1 MCNFSG
7 ISYGQI
13 VSNMHNNRL
22 FFGINIGSKWT
33 RVIMVLIIANFSVF
47 MLQLLFS
54 TVSMQWSQ
62 QVLNTLTD
70 GQLGNSLA
78 HPWHYPAS
86 DKFTKLFWL
95 YPPDAVGHLWL
106 WQFFTYMFLHST
118 TDPWHLIFNILG
130 LWMFGSEVE
139 RILGVRRF
147 LTLYFTAGI
156 FAGIC
161 CCVFTPWT
169 PILGASG
176 AIFAIEVAFAMY
188 FPNTTVIFYFFPV
201 KAKYLVMIFAGIT
214 IFNCVVP
221 KGGNVAHFAHLG
233 GLVYGFLFVRYSYR
247 VADLLTKWQI
257 HQQEKELMKDH
268 ELRAK
273 VDEILDKVNRD
284 GLRNLTWRE
293 RSFLKNASKKYKKS
307 KELKN

>member
-1 MCNFSG
+1 
-7 ISYGQI
+7 
-13 VSNMHNNRL
+13 
-22 FFGINIGSKWT
+22 
-33 RVIMVLIIANFSVF
+33 MVLIIANFSVF

>member
-1 MCNFSG
+1 MR
-7 ISYGQI
+7 
-13 VSNMHNNRL
+13 NNKL
-22 FFGINIGSKWT
+22 IFGINIGSKWT
-33 RVIMVLIIANFSVF
+33 RVIMVLIIANVSVF

-54 TVSMQWSQ
+54 TVSSQWAPQ
-62 QVLNTLTD
+62 TLGILTD
-70 GQLGNSLA
+70 DQSGYTSVQQ
-78 HPWHYPAS
+78 WYYPAP

-95 YPPDAVGHLWL
+95 YPLDAVGHLWL

-118 TDPWHLIFNILG
+118 TDPWHLIFNMLV

-139 RILGVRRF
+139 RVLGSRRF

-161 CCVFTPWT
+161 CCIFTPQMS
-169 PILGASG
+169 IIGASG

-188 FPNTTVIFYFFPV
+188 FPNSTVIFYFFPI

-214 IFNCVVP
+214 IFNCIVP
-221 KGGNVAHFAHLG
+221 KAGNVAHFAHLG

-247 VADLLTKWQI
+247 VVEYLKKWQVYQ
-257 HQQEKELMKDH
+257 HEKELVKER

-273 VDEILDKVNRD
+273 VDEILEKVNRE
-284 GLRNLTWRE
+284 GLQNLTWRE
-293 RSFLKNASKKYKKS
+293 RSFLKSASKRYKKNNS
-307 KELKN
+307 

>member
-7 ISYGQI
+7 ISHGQI

-95 YPPDAVGHLWL
+95 YPPDAIGHLWL

>member
-1 MCNFSG
+1 
-7 ISYGQI
+7 
-13 VSNMHNNRL
+13 
-22 FFGINIGSKWT
+22 
-33 RVIMVLIIANFSVF
+33 MVLIIANVSVF

-54 TVSMQWSQ
+54 TVSLQWSPQ
-62 QVLNTLTD
+62 LMNILTD
-70 GQLGNSLA
+70 EHLGQPPAL
-78 HPWHYPAS
+78 PWHYPAS

-95 YPPDAVGHLWL
+95 YPPDTLGHLWL

-118 TDPWHLIFNILG
+118 TDPWHLIFNMLG

-139 RILGVRRF
+139 RVLGSRRF

-161 CCVFTPWT
+161 ACIFTPGT

-176 AIFAIEVAFAMY
+176 AILAIEVAFAMY
-188 FPNTTVIFYFFPV
+188 FPNSTVIFYFFPM

-221 KGGNVAHFAHLG
+221 KTGNIAHFAHLG
-233 GLVYGFLFVRYSYR
+233 GLVYGFLFVRYSHR
-247 VADLLTKWQI
+247 VSGYLNMWQI
-257 HQQEKELMKDH
+257 YQHEKELMKEQ

-273 VDEILDKVNRD
+273 VDEILDKVNRE

-293 RSFLKNASKKYKKS
+293 RSFLKSASKRYKKN
-307 KELKN
+307 KE

>member
-1 MCNFSG
+1 MRD
-7 ISYGQI
+7 
-13 VSNMHNNRL
+13 NRL
-22 FFGINIGSKWT
+22 IFGLNIGSKWT
-33 RVIMVLIIANFSVF
+33 RMIMVLIIANVSVF

-54 TVSMQWSQ
+54 TVSMQWSP
-62 QVLNTLTD
+62 QVMNTLT
-70 GQLGNSLA
+70 GEQLGYPSTQ
-78 HPWHYPAS
+78 PWYYPAS

-95 YPPDAVGHLWL
+95 YPPDALGQLWL

-118 TDPWHLIFNILG
+118 TDPWHLIFNMLG

-139 RILGVRRF
+139 RVLGPRRF

-161 CCVFTPWT
+161 CCIFTPGT
-169 PILGASG
+169 PIVGASG

-188 FPNTTVIFYFFPV
+188 FPNSTVIFYFFPM

-214 IFNCVVP
+214 IFNCVIP
-221 KGGNVAHFAHLG
+221 KSGNIAHFAHLG

-247 VADLLTKWQI
+247 VTVYLKKWQFY
-257 HQQEKELMKDH
+257 QQEKELMKDQ

-273 VDEILDKVNRD
+273 VDEILDKVNRE
-284 GLRNLTWRE
+284 GMRNLTWRE
-293 RSFLKNASKKYKKS
+293 RSFLRSASKRYKKN
-307 KELKN
+307 KNQ

>member
-1 MCNFSG
+1 M
-7 ISYGQI
+7 
-13 VSNMHNNRL
+13 NNRL
-22 FFGINIGSKWT
+22 NFGINIGSKWT
-33 RVIMVLIIANFSVF
+33 RIIMVLIIANVSVF

-54 TVSMQWSQ
+54 TVSLQWSSQ
-62 QVLNTLTD
+62 LMNVLTD
-70 GQLGNSLA
+70 EQLSGSSA
-78 HPWHYPAS
+78 YPWHYPAA

-95 YPPDAVGHLWL
+95 YPPDALGHLWL

-118 TDPWHLIFNILG
+118 TDPWHLVFNMLG

-139 RILGVRRF
+139 RVLGPRRF

-161 CCVFTPWT
+161 CCVFTPGT

-188 FPNTTVIFYFFPV
+188 FPNSIVIFYFFPI
-201 KAKYLVMIFAGIT
+201 KAKYLVMIFAGLT
-214 IFNCVVP
+214 IFSCAIP
-221 KGGNVAHFAHLG
+221 KSDNVAHFAHLG
-233 GLVYGFLFVRYSYR
+233 GLLYGFLFVRYFHR
-247 VADLLTKWQI
+247 VEVYLRKWRV
-257 HQQEKELMKDH
+257 HQQGKEMMKDH

-273 VDEILDKVNRD
+273 VDEILDKVNRE

-293 RSFLKNASKKYKKS
+293 RSFLKSASKRYKKN
-307 KELKN
+307 KELKS